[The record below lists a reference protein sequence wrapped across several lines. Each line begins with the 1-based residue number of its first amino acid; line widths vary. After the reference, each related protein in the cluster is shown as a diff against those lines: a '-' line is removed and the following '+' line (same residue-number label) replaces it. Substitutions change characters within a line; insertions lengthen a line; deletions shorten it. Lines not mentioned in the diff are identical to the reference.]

1 MRNADCATGQMHV
14 GLALPRVHRIEG
26 HPANEDISSRHVF
39 AVLCYL
45 EIERQN
51 KIRVRLC
58 HDT

>member
-39 AVLCYL
+39 SVLCYL
-45 EIERQN
+45 EIER
-51 KIRVRLC
+51 
-58 HDT
+58 